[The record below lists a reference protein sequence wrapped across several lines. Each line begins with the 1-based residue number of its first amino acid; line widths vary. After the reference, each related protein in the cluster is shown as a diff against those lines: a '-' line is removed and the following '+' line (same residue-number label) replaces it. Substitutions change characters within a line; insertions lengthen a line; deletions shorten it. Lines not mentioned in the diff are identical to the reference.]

1 MKGRKGK
8 KATKNA
14 AKNAAAQQHPPQQGY
29 DRQNIDH
36 GPMDEHGGHDDDY
49 IEDDEYDDEPTPVPA
64 PPQQPP
70 HKHPQPPN
78 NNHHVKP
85 GIGTA
90 AKGMVGPGV
99 GQAA

>member
-29 DRQNIDH
+29 DRQQIDH
-36 GPMDEHGGHDDDY
+36 GPMDEHGDHDDDY
-49 IEDDEYDDEPTPVPA
+49 LGDEYDDEPAHAPA
-64 PPQQPP
+64 PSQQPA
-70 HKHPQPPN
+70 HKHPPPPN
-78 NNHHVKP
+78 NNHHIKP
-85 GIGTA
+85 DMETA